1 MRTHRAQIV
10 FYGGALAMLSL
21 IIFRGVDAMLPTHLA
36 TLIAQN
42 SEALAYA
49 PLVALAVDV
58 LRHRRLPVIAAVV
71 ALELAAGVAL
81 AASIGHIDS
90 RIATVNEGVLA
101 AAVVTAYVSLRRP
114 LRWAGAAAAALLLVT
129 ILANRTAVITQQA
142 ETLAFITLAPL
153 AFDLGDRRSLDPGAP
168 DRPGLRR
175 LTWAALLIIPVLISV
190 LRDRAYEGLLGEVI
204 RYSSRL
210 TEAFLGTLMVLVY
223 LWWRRRTPGAE
234 PRLPRALG

>member
-71 ALELAAGVAL
+71 ALELAWLRTGIFRQAQYWISMAIVFFFQIIIDGWLTKLSAPVVIYDDRQTSDVRFPFDIPVEDFLFGFAL
-81 AASIGHIDS
+81 
-90 RIATVNEGVLA
+90 
-101 AAVVTAYVSLRRP
+101 VTAV
-114 LRWAGAAAAALLLVT
+114 LLLWE
-129 ILANRTAVITQQA
+129 RQREHQ
-142 ETLAFITLAPL
+142 
-153 AFDLGDRRSLDPGAP
+153 
-168 DRPGLRR
+168 
-175 LTWAALLIIPVLISV
+175 
-190 LRDRAYEGLLGEVI
+190 
-204 RYSSRL
+204 
-210 TEAFLGTLMVLVY
+210 
-223 LWWRRRTPGAE
+223 
-234 PRLPRALG
+234 